1 MGVHTEMVDF
11 DEEFMQLDI
20 EPIVVNNYN
29 TSIPEE
35 KEALDRH
42 LFTHY
47 QGTDVIEEAASC
59 DCGHT
64 TKVYNIGVVCDVC
77 NTTVQSTTD
86 RPIESMLWIK
96 APEGVK
102 ALISPEAWMVL
113 EPAMRVREF
122 NILEFLT
129 NTDYRYDINR
139 INSKETRR
147 KINKLLANKI
157 PRGWNNFIEK
167 FDEIMEFLFNAS
179 VIDSNKT
186 NKKEL
191 WRFVQENKHRFF
203 PQHLPI
209 PSKICFVVEST
220 TSGVYI
226 DKPLGLAMDA
236 VLTIASIRSSPVPYK
251 PAVIQNRVA
260 KSVRELTKFY
270 YEYTRS
276 RLAKKPGMFRRHV
289 FGSRLHFSGRAV
301 ITSISD
307 PHVGDEL
314 HIPWGMA
321 TQLFKYHL
329 ANKLLKRGYSANG
342 ALEFIY
348 TNVLKYN
355 PILDELFQELI
366 QEAPDG
372 GPSCVFQRN
381 PTLQRG
387 STQQFRITLVKPD
400 VADNTVSM
408 SVINLRAPNADFD
421 GDQLNMILILDNELR
436 KATERLAPH
445 LWVLSPDN
453 PRQIAG
459 NLELQGPVVDTV
471 VNWLHADYLAA

>member
-1 MGVHTEMVDF
+1 MGISTEMIDF

-20 EPIVVNNYN
+20 EPIVVNDYN

-59 DCGHT
+59 DCGAT
-64 TKVYNIGVVCDVC
+64 TKVYNIGVVCSVC
-77 NTTVQSTTD
+77 NTKVHSTTD
-86 RPIESMLWIK
+86 RPIESMLWIR

-102 ALISPEAWMVL
+102 ALFSPEAWMVL

-147 KINKLLANKI
+147 KINKLLSNNI
-157 PRGWNNFIEK
+157 PRGWNNFIEH
-167 FDEIMEFLFNAS
+167 FDEIMDFMFNAS

-186 NKKEL
+186 NKREL

-203 PQHLPI
+203 PKHLPI

-236 VLTIASIRSSPVPYK
+236 VLTIASIRSSPVPYR
-251 PAVIQNRVA
+251 PAVVQNRVA
-260 KSVRELTKFY
+260 KSIRELTKFY
-270 YEYTRS
+270 HEYTRG
-276 RLAKKPGMFRRHV
+276 RLAGKPGMFRRHV

-301 ITSISD
+301 ISSISD
-307 PHVGDEL
+307 PHEGDEL

-355 PILDELFQELI
+355 PILDALFQELI

-372 GPSCVFQRN
+372 GPACVFQRN

-387 STQQFRITLVKPD
+387 STQQFRITKVKTD
-400 VADNTVSM
+400 VNDNTVSM
-408 SVINLRAPNADFD
+408 SVLTLRAPN
-421 GDQLNMILILDNELR
+421 
-436 KATERLAPH
+436 
-445 LWVLSPDN
+445 
-453 PRQIAG
+453 
-459 NLELQGPVVDTV
+459 
-471 VNWLHADYLAA
+471 